1 MLVISPMSEG
11 AASATGRWDDINVD
25 DWYEG
30 RAPINPHERVIEI
43 VLDIPIDF
51 FEPIQLKGEL
61 KTQVTQIF
69 AEFIEEHNDE
79 A

>member
-1 MLVISPMSEG
+1 MIVISPMLG
-11 AASATGRWDDINVD
+11 GVASATASWDDINVD
-25 DWYEG
+25 DFYEG

-43 VLDIPIDF
+43 VLDIPVNF

-79 A
+79 T